1 MDTILNAFDRQFIA
15 LNDNSLA
22 LLASIKPD
30 DLFRKPRN
38 LGRSMAIFS
47 CGEYLLRSAGVVEQ
61 TAGGITTRLWDDPFE
76 WSLPEE
82 LSTIE
87 RVGEYLIE
95 VEVTRARAFRSLGSD
110 AALEKLIPAP
120 DSLRSIFDVILLT
133 FGKASQYQG
142 RAFAVHQMLSDE
154 KLPRL

>member
-1 MDTILNAFDRQFIA
+1 MDTILNAFDKHFIA
-15 LNDNSLA
+15 LNSNSLA
-22 LLASIKPD
+22 LLGRVKPD
-30 DLFRKPRN
+30 DLFRKPRD
-38 LGRSMAIFS
+38 LGRSMAMFS

-61 TAGGITTRLWDDPFE
+61 TSGGITTRLWDDPFE

-87 RVGEYLIE
+87 RVGEHLRE

-110 AALEKLIPAP
+110 AALDKLIPAP
-120 DSLRSIFDVILLT
+120 ESLRSIFDIILDT
-133 FGKASQYQG
+133 FARASHYQG